1 MLKSSTQSNCPMTRP
16 PAPAPPALGCLHGSC
31 CIGGAPWCS
40 ANPSPAPLL
49 QGVVSEAPTTA
60 ADRPQECALALGPP
74 ASPPDATHACMT
86 QAVPPRGGPPANSQ
100 TPTPPL
106 MQAGVPPAQGQIAL
120 PPPRGPLSSPVCPPP
135 SCQRTHLSP
144 IPGHQPWVSVPS
156 CPLLAPQHPVLRLP
170 AVTMEGIWYETNKE
184 KQKPNLIYAI
194 SVCLYL

>member
-1 MLKSSTQSNCPMTRP
+1 MIRP
-16 PAPAPPALGCLHGSC
+16 LPTPHLPWAVSMAPAALGVLPGAPPTPAPPLCSKGSFLK
-31 CIGGAPWCS
+31 P
-40 ANPSPAPLL
+40 PP
-49 QGVVSEAPTTA
+49 TA

-74 ASPPDATHACMT
+74 ASPPGATHACMT
-86 QAVPPRGGPPANSQ
+86 QAVPPWGGHPADSQ
-100 TPTPPL
+100 TPHPTSLSCRLAFLWLRVKLLSYP
-106 MQAGVPPAQGQIAL
+106 Q
-120 PPPRGPLSSPVCPPP
+120 RGSLSSPVYPPP

-170 AVTMEGIWYETNKE
+170 AVTKEGIWYETK